1 METTDSSCRKPGKSV
16 GFNAI
21 PRRKGLVLSVTA
33 SRNAGAFVRIMKIVD
48 LLNPAAII
56 PDLGAAEKDS
66 VLEELAGAAIK
77 VDKELDRS
85 EVVRVLQERERLGS
99 TGIGDGVA
107 IPHGK
112 LGSIDQLLLS
122 FGRSC
127 KGVDFDSLD
136 GKPAQLFFLL
146 LAPEESVGVHLKTL
160 ARISK
165 LLKSPAVRQRLL
177 GADSGDDLYRII
189 GEEEERL

>member
-1 METTDSSCRKPGKSV
+1 
-16 GFNAI
+16 
-21 PRRKGLVLSVTA
+21 
-33 SRNAGAFVRIMKIVD
+33 MKIVD

-56 PDLGAAEKDS
+56 ADLGAGEKDA

-77 VDKELDRS
+77 VDQGLDQT

-112 LGSIDQLLLS
+112 LRTIDHLLLS
-122 FGRSC
+122 FGRSAN
-127 KGVDFDSLD
+127 GVDFDSLD

-165 LLKSPAVRQRLL
+165 LLKSSAVRQRLL
-177 GADSGDDLYRII
+177 GATSGEELYRII